1 MRRPTT
7 FDPSQVDIDNQLRT
21 LKEMLPYLW
30 PAGEPGLRRRVV
42 LAMALLVAAKAT
54 TVYVPIILRDAVDA
68 LSLPSGQI
76 VLTLAIGLQLAYG
89 AARILFLRH
98 DSPR

>member
-7 FDPSQVDIDNQLRT
+7 FDPGQVDVENQLRT

-42 LAMALLVAAKAT
+42 LASLQGADRGRFDLSLCA
-54 TVYVPIILRDAVDA
+54 AVDRT
-68 LSLPSGQI
+68 GC
-76 VLTLAIGLQLAYG
+76 
-89 AARILFLRH
+89 
-98 DSPR
+98 

>member
-7 FDPSQVDIDNQLRT
+7 FDPSQVDVENQLRT

-42 LAMALLVAAKAT
+42 LAMVLLAGAKAT
-54 TVYVPIILRDAVDA
+54 TVTV
-68 LSLPSGQI
+68 
-76 VLTLAIGLQLAYG
+76 
-89 AARILFLRH
+89 
-98 DSPR
+98 